1 MVTTMN
7 KVLKT
12 ITSKELTY
20 EQKVLALAGL
30 SENSLDVLNLSDK
43 INSYLDQGALC
54 SLFEGNAPY
63 RPRYI
68 MPDYKKYMKNGSE
81 FLGVDP
87 PTDLDEA
94 ITALMIIY
102 KHVPSITSFPVY
114 LGNLDK
120 LLEPFLDG
128 LTDEEIKKKFKLF
141 LNYLDRTI
149 TDGFCH
155 GNLGPEESRA
165 GRLLL
170 EVEQTLQNEVPNLTL
185 KYDPDIT
192 PDYFAE
198 LAICTS
204 LICANP
210 AIANHKA
217 HKDTFKGDY
226 GISSCYNILPV
237 GGGSFT
243 LSRIVLT
250 RLVKLSKS
258 IDHFMDELLPEALG
272 CLGEYMNERVR
283 FLVEES
289 GFFES
294 SFLVNEGLIELD
306 RFTAMFGITGLAE
319 AVNALLA
326 DSSKKYG
333 TDEEADKLGED
344 IMNVIYDFVGKFPTR
359 YCKISGGH
367 FMTHAQVGLENDIGI
382 TSGVRI
388 PVGDEPDSLIDH
400 LRHSSRFHKYITTG
414 CGDIFPMES
423 TVKKNPAAALD
434 LVKGAFTLGV
444 KYISFYEEDGELV
457 RITGY
462 LAKKSEM
469 EKFKKGG
476 QTIKNTTHLAAP
488 NYDVNH
494 LADRKVRGRNE
505 ESTRK

>member
-1 MVTTMN
+1 MSE
-7 KVLKT
+7 VLKT
-12 ITSKELTY
+12 LTSKELTY

-30 SENSLDVLNLSDK
+30 SENSINVLNVSDK
-43 INSYLDQGALC
+43 TSFYLNQGALC

-68 MPDYKKYMKNGSE
+68 MPDYEKYIKNGSE
-81 FLGVDP
+81 FLGVEP
-87 PTDLDEA
+87 PTDLEEA
-94 ITALMIIY
+94 INALMIIY

-120 LLEPFLDG
+120 LLDPFLDG
-128 LTDEEIKKKFKLF
+128 LTDNEIKKKFKLF
-141 LNYLDRTI
+141 LDFLDRTI

-155 GNLGPEESRA
+155 GNLGPEETRA

-185 KYDPDIT
+185 KYDLDVT
-192 PDYFAE
+192 PDDFAE
-198 LAICTS
+198 LAIYTS

-217 HKDTFKGDY
+217 HKNTFEGDY

-237 GGGSFT
+237 AGGSFT

-250 RLVKLSKS
+250 RLVKLAKNT
-258 IDHFMDELLPEALG
+258 DHFINELLPEALE

-294 SFLVNEGLIELD
+294 SFLVNEGLIEMD

-326 DSSKKYG
+326 DTSQKYG
-333 TDEEADKLGED
+333 TDEEADKLAEK
-344 IMNVIYDFVGKFPTR
+344 IMNIIYDFVESFPAR

-367 FMTHAQVGLENDIGI
+367 FMTHAQVGLESDVGI

-388 PVGDEPDSLIDH
+388 PVGDEPGNIIEH
-400 LRHSSRFHKYITTG
+400 LRHSSRFHKYLTTG

-423 TVKKNPAAALD
+423 SIKKNPAAALD

-444 KYISFYEEDGELV
+444 KYISFYEEDGELI

-469 EKFKKGG
+469 EKFRKGE
-476 QTIKNTTHLAAP
+476 QTIKNTTKLAAP
-488 NYDVNH
+488 NYDINH
-494 LADRKVRGRNE
+494 LADRKVRGANE
-505 ESTRK
+505 RSTRK

>member
-1 MVTTMN
+1 MN
-7 KVLKT
+7 NILKT

-20 EQKVLALAGL
+20 EQKVLSLAGL
-30 SENSLDVLNLSDK
+30 SENSLDVFNVSEK
-43 INSYLDQGALC
+43 TNYYLEQGSLC

-68 MPDYKKYMKNGSE
+68 MPDYEKYMKNGSE
-81 FLGVDP
+81 FLGVEP

-102 KHVPSITSFPVY
+102 NHVPSITSFPVY
-114 LGNLDK
+114 LGNLDM

-128 LTDEEIKKKFKLF
+128 LTDEEIKKKFNLF

-155 GNLGPEESRA
+155 GNLGPEETRA

-192 PDYFAE
+192 PDDFAE
-198 LAICTS
+198 LAIYTS
-204 LICANP
+204 LLCANP

-217 HKDTFKGDY
+217 HKDTFEGDY
-226 GISSCYNILPV
+226 GISSCYNILPI

-250 RLVKLSKS
+250 RLVKLSES
-258 IDHFMDELLPEALG
+258 IEHFTDELLPEALG
-272 CLGEYMNERVR
+272 ALGEYMNERVR

-326 DSSKKYG
+326 DSSQKYG
-333 TDEEADKLGED
+333 IDEEANKLGQE
-344 IMNVIYDFVGKFPTR
+344 IMKIIYDFVEKFPAR

-367 FMTHAQVGLENDIGI
+367 FMTHAQVGLESDVGI

-388 PVGDEPDSLIDH
+388 PVGDEPENVIEH
-400 LRHSSRFHKYITTG
+400 LRHSSRFHKYLTTG

-423 TVKKNPAAALD
+423 TTKDNPAGALD
-434 LVKGAFTLGV
+434 LVKGAFALGV

-469 EKFKKGG
+469 EKFRKGE
-476 QTIKNTTHLAAP
+476 QTIKNTTQLAAP
-488 NYDVNH
+488 NYDINN
-494 LADRKVRGRNE
+494 LADRKVRGANE
-505 ESTRK
+505 ESASK